1 MGKTNSLFQI
11 IMFWVLLFGFELL
24 NDYENSS
31 LKNVYHKMSKPLVTI
46 LILLFNM
53 RTRGCCA
60 VGLNRNIS
68 HSKLHL
74 DCQQKVK
81 GKMSS
86 CRFLPPF
93 KNKKKI
99 IILKLQ
105 LSKKEGGGVKK
116 KETVNY
122 VMWCFYQLSK

>member
-1 MGKTNSLFQI
+1 
-11 IMFWVLLFGFELL
+11 MFWVLLFGFEFL

-31 LKNVYHKMSKPLVTI
+31 LKNVYHKMSKPLITI

-93 KNKKKI
+93 KRKKNHH
-99 IILKLQ
+99 
-105 LSKKEGGGVKK
+105 SKTAAEQKVGGGVKK